1 MARATFRD
9 GVPAEIESKD
19 RAQRQ
24 NVKHRDWVRY
34 STLCKLEIISADVG
48 LRVLLYN
55 AANPAELHPNRSE
68 GSLGPRYI
76 PMVKFG
82 SKLVGTL
89 ALLAMVLPHTAQALP
104 NVHAV
109 AQGVDDHYNHLRS
122 LEADFT
128 EIYQGGGIQR
138 TETGTLR
145 LKKPGKMRW
154 DYRSPEEKLFVSNG
168 KDAWLYLP
176 QEKQA
181 RRSALK
187 NLDDLRSPLAFLLG
201 KTKLEKELQG
211 LSFAPDVQ
219 TWREGD
225 SILRGV
231 PRGMEDQVE
240 QVLLE
245 ISPDYRIVR
254 ILIQGRDDSLT
265 EYRFSNQKENVVL
278 SDSQFQFTPPAG
290 SETVNELG
298 NGQP

>member
-1 MARATFRD
+1 MSTT
-9 GVPAEIESKD
+9 PAD
-19 RAQRQ
+19 
-24 NVKHRDWVRY
+24 
-34 STLCKLEIISADVG
+34 
-48 LRVLLYN
+48 
-55 AANPAELHPNRSE
+55 LHPIRVE
-68 GSLGPRYI
+68 RSLGPRYI
-76 PMVKFG
+76 SIVNRGLQFV
-82 SKLVGTL
+82 LT
-89 ALLAMVLPHTAQALP
+89 LAMVSLAASYPVQALP
-104 NVHAV
+104 NVRAV
-109 AQGVDDHYNHLRS
+109 AQGVDEHYNHLRS
-122 LEADFT
+122 LEAQFT
-128 EIYQGGGIQR
+128 EIYQGGGVQR
-138 TETGTLR
+138 SESGTLR

-176 QEKQA
+176 HQKQA

-211 LSFAPDVQ
+211 LSFAPDVP
-219 TWREGD
+219 TWKQGD

-254 ILIQGRDDSLT
+254 ILIQGRDDSIT
-265 EYRFSNQKENVVL
+265 EYRFSDQKEDVVL
-278 SDSQFQFTPPAG
+278 SDKQFEFTPPPG
-290 SETVNELG
+290 SETVDELA

>member
-1 MARATFRD
+1 MPRMQQSCIQ
-9 GVPAEIESKD
+9 IE
-19 RAQRQ
+19 
-24 NVKHRDWVRY
+24 V
-34 STLCKLEIISADVG
+34 E
-48 LRVLLYN
+48 
-55 AANPAELHPNRSE
+55 E
-68 GSLGPRYI
+68 SLGPRYI
-76 PMVKFG
+76 PMVKSGLRLLGAFVL
-82 SKLVGTL
+82 LVPG
-89 ALLAMVLPHTAQALP
+89 LLYEAQALP

-122 LEADFT
+122 LQAEFT

-181 RRSALK
+181 RRSGLK

-201 KTKLEKELQG
+201 KTRLEKELQG
-211 LSFAPDVQ
+211 LSFAPDIQ
-219 TWREGD
+219 AWRSED
-225 SILRGV
+225 SILRGI

-245 ISPDYRIVR
+245 ISPNYRIVR
-254 ILIQGRDDSLT
+254 ILIQGRDESMT
-265 EYRFSNQKENVVL
+265 EYRFSDQKENVVL
-278 SDSQFQFTPPAG
+278 SDRQFEFTPPPG

-298 NGQP
+298 NGQL